1 MVSWIKKKIQRVKTH
16 NYDNARILIYKCA
29 TFILYQI
36 SFEYLFKLNKLM
48 SLKIGLIT
56 LLCLTVV
63 VLETCSAERVRYD
76 NYRVY
81 KIQATDLQGLEILKQ
96 MEDTDVVLRFLDGV
110 HKMESAINVVVPPN
124 RVSNF
129 LAILTNNK
137 ITYELLEANL
147 QNAIDKDYAQLANRA
162 TGDRWTAYQTLN
174 SNYNWLISLTRSYPG
189 VVTLIEGGKSYEK
202 RSILGV
208 KISYLNELKQ
218 KPGIFLEAGI
228 HAREWIAPATATYII
243 NELLTSNNT
252 KIRELAESYDWY
264 IIPHANP
271 DGYAYTQ
278 TTDRMWRKTRQPYG
292 TCVGA
297 DANRN
302 WDVYWNTVGAS
313 SNPCSE
319 TYAGRAANSEIE
331 VKSLSD
337 YITSLKDKIQ
347 LYISFHSFSQ
357 YLLYPNGHTAELP
370 DNVKNYQQVYNATI
384 KAISKRYETVYTGG
398 NIYNAIYPAAGSSV
412 DFAYTKLGIRM
423 AFCFELRPNSS
434 FNGNGMELPAEQI
447 KPTAEELVDG
457 LLAMVAEVK
466 SLGYFE
472 LINGEE
478 VQFL

>member
-1 MVSWIKKKIQRVKTH
+1 
-16 NYDNARILIYKCA
+16 
-29 TFILYQI
+29 
-36 SFEYLFKLNKLM
+36 M

-63 VLETCSAERVRYD
+63 ALETCTAERVRYD

-81 KIQATDLQGLEILKQ
+81 KVQATDRQGLEVLKQ
-96 MEDTDVVLRFLDGV
+96 MEDTDVALLFLDGV
-110 HKMESAINVVVPPN
+110 HKIERAINVVVPPN
-124 RVSNF
+124 KVADF
-129 LAILTNNK
+129 LPILTNNK
-137 ITYELLEANL
+137 ITYSLLEVNL

-162 TGDRWTAYQTLN
+162 TTDRWTAYQTLD
-174 SNYNWLISLTRSYPG
+174 SNYDWLLPLPFLYPG
-189 VVTLIEGGKSYEK
+189 VVTLIEAGKSYEK
-202 RSILGV
+202 RPLLGV
-208 KISYLNELKQ
+208 KISYQNALKK

-243 NELLTSNNT
+243 NELLTSTNAE
-252 KIRELAESYDWY
+252 IRELAESYDWY

-271 DGYAYTQ
+271 DGYHYTH

-292 TCVGA
+292 NCVGA
-297 DANRN
+297 DPNRN
-302 WDVYWNTVGAS
+302 FDAYWNTVGAS
-313 SNPCSE
+313 SNPCNE
-319 TYAGRAANSEIE
+319 RYAGRAANSEIE
-331 VKSLSD
+331 VKSLSN
-337 YITSLKDKIQ
+337 YIASLKNKIQ

-357 YLLYPNGHTAELP
+357 FLLYPNGHTSELP
-370 DNVKNYQQVYNATI
+370 DNVKHYQQVYNATV
-384 KAISKRYETVYTGG
+384 KAISQRYGTVYTGG

-423 AFCFELRPNSS
+423 AFCFELRPNGA

-447 KPTAEELVDG
+447 KPTAEEIVDG

-478 VQFL
+478 VEFL